1 VISKRRRRKRS
12 THTPAKRLT
21 SRAGAEPAAES
32 NPICQGVAPS
42 MRAAISGRASAE
54 IWDPTSEIAEAAQNL
69 RKPPWRVSP
78 PGPAWGATVGALAE
92 EIMSSLLS
100 PHDADGHTR
109 QYRQGA
115 RADDPAY
122 RSHPDSTQELPRKLL
137 PTRAKETQSRFC

>member
-1 VISKRRRRKRS
+1 MVTRRAARPRSAVISKRRRRRRS
-12 THTPAKRLT
+12 THTPAKRPT

-42 MRAAISGRASAE
+42 VRAAISGRASAE

-92 EIMSSLLS
+92 EIMPSLLS
-100 PHDADGHTR
+100 RHDA
-109 QYRQGA
+109 GA
-115 RADDPAY
+115 HRRHHERAENWA
-122 RSHPDSTQELPRKLL
+122 
-137 PTRAKETQSRFC
+137 